1 MIIFDTDGE
10 EILRIP
16 GYIKKEDF
24 AVKLDEVL
32 EKSKNNPQQ

>member
-1 MIIFDTDGE
+1 MIFFDRNGE

-24 AVKLDEVL
+24 IVKLDEVL
-32 EKSKNNPQQ
+32 GKIKV